1 MKNSSKIDSRG
12 FSLVEL
18 VFGVAILLI
27 VAIGGLGSFI
37 NCMLLNRSNR
47 DTGIAATDAQ
57 YVLEQIKAQG
67 FSDIS
72 SYISGY
78 PADQFTNLPGEVVS
92 FPNPSYT
99 STLATITVQ
108 ITWNE
113 RNAAR
118 NFSLTTR
125 FAE

>member
-1 MKNSSKIDSRG
+1 MKNSPKIDSRG

-37 NCMLLNRSNR
+37 NCMLLNRSSR
-47 DTGIAATDAQ
+47 DTVIAATDAQ

-67 FSDIS
+67 FSGIS
-72 SYISGY
+72 AYISGY
-78 PADQFTNLPGEVVS
+78 PAGQFTNLPGETVS
-92 FPNPSYT
+92 FPNPGYT
-99 STLATITVQ
+99 STLSTITVQ